1 MAAACPTMTFEGITQ
16 REWDCLRGE
25 ARRRGIP
32 FPEGNDGSVSAHGAS
47 ADYRWT
53 PDNSRLTV
61 TFTQK
66 PDWIDCPTIERELRQ
81 AVRICGGQ

>member
-1 MAAACPTMTFEGITQ
+1 MAAACPTMTLEGITQ

-32 FPEGNDGSVSAHGAS
+32 FPEGNDGGVSAHGAS

-53 PDNSRLTV
+53 PDTGRLTV
-61 TFTQK
+61 TFTRK
-66 PDWIDCPTIERELRQ
+66 PGWIDCPTIERELRQ
-81 AVRICGGQ
+81 AVKVCGGQ